1 MRLLVTGAGATGGY
15 FGGRLAGAGRD
26 VTFLVRPG
34 RAAQLRQNGLDIVSP
49 NGNLSVRPKIVT
61 ADELKDSFDVI
72 LLTVKSYS
80 LAAALDDLAPAVGPA
95 TLIVPVLNG
104 MRHLDTIAER
114 FGVNAVAGGLCRI
127 VATLDN
133 AGRVVQLTPLHD
145 LVFGELDGSLSPRI
159 KAVADVLAG
168 AGFATRLSDNI
179 RRDMW
184 GKWLLLA
191 ALGAVTCL
199 MRGSIGEIVAA
210 PGGRAFADAVIDE
223 CLAVIAAVG
232 TPLDPAAIT
241 MTRTLLTEAG
251 SPFVSSMYRDLIAGH
266 EIEAD
271 QIVGDLVGRAGRAGV
286 PTPLLSAAYSHLC
299 VYAARR

>member
-61 ADELKDSFDVI
+61 ADELKDGFDVI

-114 FGVNAVAGGLCRI
+114 FG
-127 VATLDN
+127 
-133 AGRVVQLTPLHD
+133 
-145 LVFGELDGSLSPRI
+145 
-159 KAVADVLAG
+159 
-168 AGFATRLSDNI
+168 
-179 RRDMW
+179 
-184 GKWLLLA
+184 A
-191 ALGAVTCL
+191 A
-199 MRGSIGEIVAA
+199 
-210 PGGRAFADAVIDE
+210 
-223 CLAVIAAVG
+223 
-232 TPLDPAAIT
+232 
-241 MTRTLLTEAG
+241 
-251 SPFVSSMYRDLIAGH
+251 
-266 EIEAD
+266 
-271 QIVGDLVGRAGRAGV
+271 
-286 PTPLLSAAYSHLC
+286 SH
-299 VYAARR
+299 